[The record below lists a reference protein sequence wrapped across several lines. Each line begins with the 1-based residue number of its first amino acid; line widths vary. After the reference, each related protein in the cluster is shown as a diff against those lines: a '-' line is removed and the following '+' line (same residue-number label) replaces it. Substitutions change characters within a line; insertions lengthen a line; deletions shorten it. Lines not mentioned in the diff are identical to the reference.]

1 MGTHISKRISEL
13 GASSFDLYV
22 RAQKLRDQGVS
33 VIQLVLGEPDFP
45 TPENIKQKAIEG
57 LARDLTH
64 YTMPQGLPELRE
76 AVSEYEFRRTGVR
89 FSPDQV
95 VITPGAKPMILYALM
110 AITNPGDEILYPD
123 PGYLSYPSIIRLAG
137 GTPIP
142 YRLAEPNGFQPDFQD
157 LTQKVSSRTVAIIL
171 NSPHNPTGSILNRES
186 IERIIDLA
194 EKHDF
199 FVISDEIYSRLV
211 FEGEFVSVLEYWKPT
226 GRILFID
233 GFSKAF
239 AMTGWRLGYG
249 VVPKE
254 LVGPIVK
261 LVTNTVS
268 CAPSFVQYAGIEAL
282 LGPQDAV
289 EHMRQT
295 FAKRRDLVL
304 QEFAKTDLLTAH
316 VPQGT
321 FYVFPRYHRI
331 SRKSLEVAIHIL
343 EHQHVSILPGAFF
356 GPSGEFHLR
365 LSFAAKETDLQE
377 GVRRLIQGL
386 EALAE

>member
-1 MGTHISKRISEL
+1 MSTHISKRIAGL

-22 RAQKLRDQGVS
+22 RAQKLREQGFS

-45 TPENIKQKAIEG
+45 TPDHIKQKAMEG
-57 LARDLTH
+57 LAKDLTH

-76 AVSEYEFRRTGVR
+76 AVSEYEYRRTGVR
-89 FSPDQV
+89 FSPDHV

-110 AITNPGDEILYPD
+110 AITNPGDEVLYPD
-123 PGYLSYPSIIRLAG
+123 PGYLTYPSLIHLAG
-137 GTPIP
+137 GTPVP
-142 YRLAEPNGFQPDFQD
+142 YSLDEENGFQPDFQD
-157 LTQKVSSRTVAIIL
+157 LTQKISSRTVAILL
-171 NSPHNPTGSILNRES
+171 NSPHNPTGSILSRES
-186 IERIIDLA
+186 IERILDLA
-194 EKHDF
+194 REKDF
-199 FVISDEIYSRLV
+199 YVISDEIYSRLV
-211 FEGEFVSVLEYWKPT
+211 FEGEFVSVLEYWTPD

-249 VVPKE
+249 VVPKD
-254 LVGPIVK
+254 LVQPIVK

-289 EHMRQT
+289 EKMRQT
-295 FAKRRDLVL
+295 FARRRDLVL
-304 QEFAKTDLLTAH
+304 QEFRKTDLLSAH

-331 SRKSLEVAIHIL
+331 SQKSLDVAIHVL
-343 EHQHVSILPGAFF
+343 EHQHVSILPGSFF

-365 LSFAAKETDLQE
+365 LSFAASESDLRE
-377 GVRRLIQGL
+377 GIRRLVRGL
-386 EALAE
+386 EALAS